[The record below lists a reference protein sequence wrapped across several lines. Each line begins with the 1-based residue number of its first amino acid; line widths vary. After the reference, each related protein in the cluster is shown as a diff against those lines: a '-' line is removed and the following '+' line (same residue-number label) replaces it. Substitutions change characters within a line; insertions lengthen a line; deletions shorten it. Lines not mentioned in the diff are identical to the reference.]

1 MSSLN
6 KNLQKIN
13 KQLDMKV
20 DIVGSE
26 FQIVLD
32 KISNSDLYK
41 SKFFISSF
49 QHNIYHIQRVMFFSQ
64 IISQNEG
71 INKKD
76 LKLVLL
82 AAALHDSG
90 KTRDRGDPEH
100 GKNSAEIAG

>member
-41 SKFFISSF
+41 SKFFISSLF
-49 QHNIYHIQRVMFFSQ
+49 IPFLRKTTPQ
-64 IISQNEG
+64 
-71 INKKD
+71 
-76 LKLVLL
+76 VL
-82 AAALHDSG
+82 
-90 KTRDRGDPEH
+90 
-100 GKNSAEIAG
+100 